1 MVLEV
6 QASWSLKSDTR
17 FVFCKNY
24 AKYEFFRKP
33 MVSRRHANAPPLLGL
48 QMG

>member
-1 MVLEV
+1 MVLDV

-33 MVSRRHANAPPLLGL
+33 MVSCRRRRHANANAPPG
-48 QMG
+48 